1 MGKLKDNTI
10 SGFLPTAQNFAVHYP
25 SYPSSKHQAIESLGG
40 TQSILKVR
48 GLQSN
53 KLELRFRPADP
64 YSHPTYGELRPC
76 SGFLLKICHSK
87 SDTNEGIMKVEE
99 VPGEDEVNLDF
110 EMVARVPEAY
120 HFEGMVDY
128 QHVVA
133 VHADATQ
140 RKKGN
145 WAEMHEPRL
154 GKSNAIDVDKEDTMI
169 LVPPLFSIK
178 DVPENLVLKTPA
190 IYIPRKKSETVQNP
204 CEVICEVDIEPVLA
218 IDFNIKDIPKT
229 VIWEKYVPQGSDE
242 WDYQVAVSKLFEE
255 RPIWPKDS
263 LVQRMLDMGL
273 AFSHGVLRR
282 LLSRIA
288 YYFSSGPFQRFW
300 IKKGY
305 DPRKDRN
312 SKIYQRIDFRV
323 PVSLRSYCNSNASNE
338 LCYGHAGISAF
349 QVFPRKF
356 QTSLQLFELQDE
368 YIQEEIRK
376 PSEEALCSY
385 ESGWFSLRILNC
397 IRQRIMMRFLSVFPT
412 AGAEA
417 LLTAASESFEKL
429 KRGDRKDCS
438 KVDQEEEHEANAA
451 VANHDDKLDASYA
464 EEDEE
469 DGIGVESGNEALDAY
484 DDFNMVGD
492 DDEFSLHS
500 HSYLGMEDVSR
511 THLQELFGSF
521 PSLDEDGEKMMD
533 DGDGSDEEYQIYEQ
547 DTDMDSDEDDE

>member
-10 SGFLPTAQNFAVHYP
+10 SGFLPAAQNFAVHYP
-25 SYPSSKHQAIESLGG
+25 GYPSSKHRAIESLGG

-76 SGFLLKICHSK
+76 SCLLLKICHSK
-87 SDTNEGIMKVEE
+87 CDTNEGIMKVEN

-133 VHADATQ
+133 VHADATW

-154 GKSNAIDVDKEDTMI
+154 GKGNNAVDVDKEDTMI

-178 DVPENLVLKTPA
+178 DVPENLVLKTPG

-204 CEVICEVDIEPVLA
+204 CEVICEVDIEP
-218 IDFNIKDIPKT
+218 T

-242 WDYQVAVSKLFEE
+242 WDFQVAVSKLFEE

-312 SKIYQRIDFRV
+312 SRIYQRIDFRV
-323 PVSLRSYCNSNASNE
+323 PVSLRSYCNSSASSK
-338 LCYGHAGISAF
+338 LCYGHAGICAF

-376 PSEEALCSY
+376 PSEEASCSY
-385 ESGWFSLRILNC
+385 ESGWFSMRTLNC

-417 LLTAASESFEKL
+417 LLTAASENFEKL
-429 KRGDRKDCS
+429 KREDRKDCS
-438 KVDQEEEHEANAA
+438 KVDQEEEHEANA
-451 VANHDDKLDASYA
+451 VVIHDDKLDDASYA
-464 EEDEE
+464 EEDAEEDEE
-469 DGIGVESGNEALDAY
+469 DGLGVESGNEALDAY

-492 DDEFSLHS
+492 DDEFSLQS
-500 HSYLGMEDVSR
+500 HSYLSMEDISR

-547 DTDMDSDEDDE
+547 DTDMDSDDDDE

>member
-10 SGFLPTAQNFAVHYP
+10 SGLLPTAQIFAIHYP
-25 SYPSSKHQAIESLGG
+25 GYPSSKRRAIESLGG
-40 TQSILKVR
+40 SQSILKVR

-53 KLELRFRPADP
+53 KLELRFRPEDP

-76 SGFLLKICHSK
+76 SCFLLKICHSK
-87 SDTNEGIMKVEE
+87 SDTIEGIMKVEKE
-99 VPGEDEVNLDF
+99 VPREDEINLDF

-133 VHADATQ
+133 IHADAIR
-140 RKKGN
+140 RKRGN
-145 WAEMHEPRL
+145 WAEMLKPCL
-154 GKSNAIDVDKEDTMI
+154 GKGNTVDVDKEDTMI
-169 LVPPLFSIK
+169 LVPPLFAIK

-190 IYIPRKKSETVQNP
+190 LYIPRKKSETVHNP
-204 CEVICEVDIEPVLA
+204 CEVIREVDIEPVLA

-229 VIWEKYVPQGSDE
+229 VIWEKYIPQGSDE
-242 WDYQVAVSKLFEE
+242 WDFQVAVSKLFEE

-273 AFSHGVLRR
+273 SFSHGVLRR

-305 DPRKDRN
+305 DPRKDPDSR
-312 SKIYQRIDFRV
+312 IYQRIDFRV
-323 PVSLRSYCNSNASNE
+323 PASLRSYCNSNASNK
-338 LCYGHAGISAF
+338 LCYRHAEISAF
-349 QVFPRKF
+349 QVFPQKF
-356 QTSLQLFELQDE
+356 QTSLQLFELEDE

-376 PSEEALCSY
+376 PSVEASCSY

-417 LLTAASESFEKL
+417 LLRAASESFEKL
-429 KRGDRKDCS
+429 RREDRKDCS
-438 KVDQEEEHEANAA
+438 KVSGGEREANAA
-451 VANHDDKLDASYA
+451 VINDDKLDANYA

-469 DGIGVESGNEALDAY
+469 DDGLGVESGDEELGAY
-484 DDFNMVGD
+484 DDLDMVGD
-492 DDEFSLHS
+492 DDEISLQS
-500 HSYLGMEDVSR
+500 HSYLNMDDVSR

-521 PSLDEDGEKMMD
+521 EDGQKID
-533 DGDGSDEEYQIYEQ
+533 DGDDSEEEYQIYEQ
-547 DTDMDSDEDDE
+547 DSDMDSDDDES